1 MHIMNTVTSSNHV
14 QIQRLTHIALILSS
28 LAAFPGFLG
37 SLYLLFIAANE
48 LSPETRTLNANNWLT
63 FAPLMFAMV
72 AGWWLYYT
80 YWLELH
86 GANRFGKVSWLV
98 SALVNIGLG
107 IYPVTTLYFMDD
119 PFPADWLGHGFLLV
133 WFLTMTVI
141 SGCVWLL
148 RLRETV

>member
-1 MHIMNTVTSSNHV
+1 MHIMNTVTSSKGVN
-14 QIQRLTHIALILSS
+14 IESLTRIALMLSS
-28 LAAFPGFLG
+28 LATIPGFFG
-37 SLYLLFIAANE
+37 SLYLLVIAANE

-86 GANRFGKVSWLV
+86 GTNRFGKVSWFV

-107 IYPVTTLYFMDD
+107 IYPVSTLYLMDD

-141 SGCVWLL
+141 SGWVWLL
-148 RLRETV
+148 RLRRAV